1 MRADLK
7 KNLSLRLTA
16 ARRSRVAV
24 LLALAVVFVV
34 VGCAPHW
41 GVYHRVKKGETLWR
55 ISRTYGVSYQE
66 VAEVNNIRNPAKIKA
81 GKRIFIP
88 RARAVRRVKI
98 LPKNKRRA
106 SKKEKA
112 PKLIIEKGRFAW
124 PVKGKLISKYGMRS
138 GSMHKGIDI
147 KAPKGRPVR
156 AADSGK
162 VVYSDNKMRGFG
174 NVVILS
180 HKGDF
185 YTVYAHNDKNLVKVS
200 QKIRKGEGIALV
212 GSTGNATTPHLHFEI
227 RHAKKT
233 RNPLFFLP

>member
-1 MRADLK
+1 V
-7 KNLSLRLTA
+7 A
-16 ARRSRVAV
+16 A
-24 LLALAVVFVV
+24 FII

-55 ISRTYGVSYQE
+55 ISRAYGVSYQE
-66 VAEVNNIRNPAKIKA
+66 VAEVNNIRNPAKIRA

-88 RARAVRRVKI
+88 GARAVRRVKV
-98 LPKNKRRA
+98 LPKNRRRA
-106 SKKEKA
+106 KNKEKP
-112 PKLIIEKGRFAW
+112 PKLVIEKGRFAW
-124 PVKGKLISKYGMRS
+124 PVKGKLISRYGMRS

-147 KAPKGRPVR
+147 KTPKGRPVR
-156 AADSGK
+156 AADNGI

-200 QKIRKGEGIALV
+200 QKVRKGEGIALV

>member
-1 MRADLK
+1 MKIKLIK
-7 KNLSLRLTA
+7 KTGLRG
-16 ARRSRVAV
+16 AV
-24 LLALAVVFVV
+24 LAIAVVFII
-34 VGCAPHW
+34 VGCAPHY

-66 VAEVNNIRNPAKIKA
+66 VAEVNNIRNPARIKA

-88 RARAVRRVKI
+88 KARSVRRVRVAT
-98 LPKNKRRA
+98 RRTGRA
-106 SKKEKA
+106 AKKEKP
-112 PKLIIEKGRFAW
+112 PKLVIEKGRFSW
-124 PVKGKLISKYGMRS
+124 PVKGKLTSKYGMRS

-147 KAPKGRPVR
+147 KAARGSSVK
-156 AADSGK
+156 ASDKGK

-180 HKGDF
+180 HAGDF

-200 QKIRKGEGIALV
+200 QKVIKGDRIALV
-212 GSTGNATTPHLHFEI
+212 GSTGNATTAHLHFEI